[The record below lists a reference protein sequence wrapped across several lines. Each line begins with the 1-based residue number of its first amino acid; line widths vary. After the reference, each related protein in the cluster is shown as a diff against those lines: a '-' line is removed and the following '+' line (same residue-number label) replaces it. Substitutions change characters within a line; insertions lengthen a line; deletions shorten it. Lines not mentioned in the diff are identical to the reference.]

1 MDFFLLWNTMHFWL
15 LCCTHN
21 FCLKKNYFHC
31 VLLFLPQ
38 IYFIED
44 FFNQLVNQFLTKYGI
59 ENACVV
65 NSCRAVVYFSGLIC
79 IFRPHIYTMV
89 TVLIYPNGGNFTYSR
104 FYILPSIQANVNWVL
119 KIRQLAP
126 HIFSV
131 LFWKNKLLTWPIKEK

>member
-1 MDFFLLWNTMHFWL
+1 MKSVSSQLTFPRKFYRKNNGFFFCETQCIFDFCAAHIIFV
-15 LCCTHN
+15 
-21 FCLKKNYFHC
+21 LKKNYFHC

-44 FFNQLVNQFLTKYGI
+44 FFNQLVNQLLTKYGI

-65 NSCRAVVYFSGLIC
+65 NSCRAVIYFSGLIC

-89 TVLIYPNGGNFTYSR
+89 TVLIYLNGGNFTYSR

-119 KIRQLAP
+119 
-126 HIFSV
+126 
-131 LFWKNKLLTWPIKEK
+131 